1 MPSCPLG
8 GVLLLLQMPLVVG
21 GSPEV
26 KTRENM
32 AREAPALRNSWAGAA
47 ALRETGP
54 HLRNVTLEFFPPE
67 ELHVG

>member
-1 MPSCPLG
+1 
-8 GVLLLLQMPLVVG
+8 MPLVVG